1 MNASKISRYWGFA
14 IALFMLAVALP
25 TANAQDLFHFNLGP
39 KPPNV
44 VPADWPTR
52 NTRNTPPPEV
62 WMPDENLRM
71 AVEAELRACNPP
83 LTLTQD
89 NLGILSSIRA
99 DGKDKSPI
107 TNITGLEHATSLT
120 WLDLQENNITDITP
134 LSGLMNLTELDLGLN
149 NITDIRLI
157 AVMVNLEQLNL
168 GGNTINDISVLSGL
182 TSLTRLSLSQTGISD
197 ISDLAPLTSLTNLY
211 LASNSLIVIDTLS
224 NFGSLES
231 LSLYHNRND
240 NSNGI
245 SDISALAGLTNLTF
259 LHLGRNDISD
269 ITALSNLTSLDHLF
283 LRGNNITEIDTL
295 ANLPLLL
302 SLSLDFNDLDDDD
315 LTHLSDLTTLEVLS
329 LGANELTDISDLSGL
344 VNMRYLDLTN
354 NSVFDITPLA
364 GMENLTHLSLS
375 SNVISDITPL
385 AGMEN
390 MLKLLLSGNR
400 IRRIIPLLNMEVLE
414 KVDLSVNPV
423 DNIYANTY
431 TVETLLSRGT
441 EVIIDD
447 LEDVTD
453 IGFKVP
459 LDVKPASPVN
469 ETFQVLAEFR
479 RSVVGFEV
487 SELVLDPTTI
497 ASITSQTFTITETEN
512 GFTYAVDVTP
522 TGSGE
527 VTFRVAEHVMRDDQY
542 NRNAPSDPLTVVID
556 LVDPDVSLDVPSGIQ
571 TAPFEVDV
579 VFDETVSGFEANEL
593 VLDPTTIAFITPN
606 SLEKTDDETNNT
618 TTYTV
623 EITPVADGDI
633 TFSVAAGVAT
643 DLAGNPNTAAAT
655 ERRHLNVPEPEVSI
669 IAPSGVQNEAFT
681 VTITFT
687 ETVSDFV
694 SSDIV
699 LGGLSAK
706 VSNLDPN
713 GVDASSF
720 IATITPTVTTPG
732 EITIDVPADVANNT
746 VGTLNT
752 AAPTQTVSVDL
763 PPEVN
768 LTVLSDV
775 ANGPFQVSVVFSE
788 SVSGFDEGELVLSG
802 DAMASKAMFTEV
814 DAATYTAEITP
825 MLSGEVTFNVAAGIA
840 TDDSNLDNIAAEPL
854 TVPVD
859 LFVEI
864 PDPNLLRRIRNTLD
878 LDANA
883 SVTESQMAS
892 LTSITYPGD
901 NRPGN
906 RRIHD
911 LTGLEYATNLENLGI
926 RNNRISDP
934 TPIVNL
940 TSLRSLSLAGNSNID
955 SISFLTN
962 LTNLEKLYLWN
973 NDIEHISGNILE
985 NLTALTFLSL
995 KRNPIINTAANRETR
1010 RILRERLGSN
1020 LKIDPFVD
1028 DEGAPEVE
1036 ISVPSGVQNAPFEV
1050 TFTFTEPVFGFVA
1063 SDIVL
1068 GRPTATATDPQQDSE
1083 DVKVYVATITPT
1095 DTLAGNITIDLPEDA
1110 VTDEASNGNTAATT
1124 QTVAVDLPPNVS
1136 IYVPPGRQYGAFD
1149 VTITFSEPV
1158 AGFAEEDIVLS
1169 GTATAETTGFR
1180 IKDGKR
1186 YIVEIST
1193 SSKGDLTVSVP
1204 TGVATDA
1211 ANNGNIAATS
1221 EPVPVDVD
1229 FVIEFPDTNLAAAIR
1244 PAVGLGA
1251 GDDILASRIQNLN
1264 SLMSTQRPSDPNL
1277 VKISNLSGLEYATNL
1292 KTLNFYANNV
1302 TDPTVLTKLPNLTW
1316 LNLSSNSLTDVTVLG
1331 ELTNLTFLNIRR
1343 NQITDIS
1350 PLSTLTTLTSLL
1362 LMGNPILDTSPI
1374 YPLTQ
1379 NNLTYVDISV
1389 SEYPPWDVNEDGSV
1403 DATDSALVTAALGQR
1418 GTAIADPRTDV
1429 NGDRIVNNADL
1440 LLVTNNLD
1448 DEVEAAPDMN
1458 LSISQL
1464 LDPAALQSVDREAL
1478 YAQLEMILAESDGSL
1493 KYRHAIALI
1502 ETFLAATRPKETQL
1516 LVNYPNPFNPETW
1529 IPYHLANASNVQ
1541 ITIYDV
1547 HGTVVRRLDLG
1558 HQRDG
1563 YYTNRSRAAYW
1574 DGRNA
1579 FGERVASGIYFYQ
1592 LEADNLSL
1600 LRKMVILK

>member
-14 IALFMLAVALP
+14 IALFMLAVAHP

-62 WMPDENLRM
+62 WMPDANLRI

-89 NLGILSSIRA
+89 HLGILSSIRA

-168 GGNTINDISVLSGL
+168 GGNTINDISLLSGL

-211 LASNSLIVIDTLS
+211 LASNSLTVIDTLS

-240 NSNGI
+240 NSNGV

-269 ITALSNLTSLDHLF
+269 ITALSNLTSLDHL
-283 LRGNNITEIDTL
+283 LLGGNNITEIDTL

-344 VNMRYLDLTN
+344 VNMRYLDLAPN
-354 NSVFDITPLA
+354 NLFDISDLS
-364 GMENLTHLSLS
+364 GLVNMTHLNIS
-375 SNVISDITPL
+375 SNDIPDITPL

-400 IRRIIPLLNMEVLE
+400 INRIISLLNMEVLE

-447 LEDVTD
+447 LVDTPD

-459 LDVKPASPVN
+459 LDVHPASPVN
-469 ETFQVLAEFR
+469 GTFQVFAKFQGP
-479 RSVVGFEV
+479 VVGFDV
-487 SELVLDPTTI
+487 SELVLAPTTI
-497 ASITSQTFTITETEN
+497 ASITSQAFTIEETEE
-512 GFTYAVDVTP
+512 GDFTYAVDVTP
-522 TGSGE
+522 TDSGE
-527 VTFRVAEHVMRDDQY
+527 VTFSVAEHVMRDDAY
-542 NRNAPSDPLTVVID
+542 NRNKASDPLTVVID
-556 LVDPDVSLDVPSGIQ
+556 LVDPGVSLDVPSGIQ

-802 DAMASKAMFTEV
+802 DAMASKAMFTQV

-825 MLSGEVTFNVAAGIA
+825 MLSGEVTINVAAGVA

-878 LDANA
+878 LDVNA
-883 SVTESQMAS
+883 SVTESEMAS
-892 LTSITYPGD
+892 LTSITYTAKY
-901 NRPGN
+901 RPGN
-906 RRIHD
+906 RRIRD
-911 LTGLEYATNLENLGI
+911 LTGLQFATNLEELSLLH
-926 RNNRISDP
+926 NRVSDP

-940 TSLRSLSLAGNSNID
+940 TNLRILSFGHNKHID
-955 SISFLTN
+955 SISFVAN
-962 LTNLEKLYLWN
+962 LINLEELYLWTN
-973 NDIEHISGNILE
+973 NIKDISGLE
-985 NLTALTFLSL
+985 NLTVLRCLSL
-995 KRNPIINTAANRETR
+995 RQNPIVNTAANRETR
-1010 RILRERLGSN
+1010 QILQDRLGSK

-1028 DEGAPEVE
+1028 DDIAPEVE

-1136 IYVPPGRQYGAFD
+1136 IYVPPGSQYGTFD

-1158 AGFAEEDIVLS
+1158 TGFAEEDIVLS
-1169 GTATAETTGFR
+1169 GTATAETTGFQ

-1211 ANNGNIAATS
+1211 ANNGNTAATS

-1244 PAVGLGA
+1244 SAVGLDA

-1264 SLMSTQRPSDPNL
+1264 SIMSTQRPSDPNL

-1292 KTLNFYANNV
+1292 KTLNLYANNV

-1448 DEVEAAPDMN
+1448 EEAEAAPGMN

-1478 YAQLEMILAESDGSL
+1478 YAQLEMLLAESDGSL